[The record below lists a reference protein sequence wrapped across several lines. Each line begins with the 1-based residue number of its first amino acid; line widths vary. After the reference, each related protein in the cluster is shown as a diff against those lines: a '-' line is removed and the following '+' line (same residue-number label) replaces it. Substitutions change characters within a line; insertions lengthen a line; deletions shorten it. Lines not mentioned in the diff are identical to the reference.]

1 VPLQDYTIPLSKAEI
16 LQEGSHVTLVSW
28 GTQVHVLREVA
39 QMAAKENISC
49 ELIDLRTIVPWD
61 VDTICQSVS
70 KTGRLLISH
79 EAPITGGVGGE
90 IAATVGVRVDSSK
103 YIDRT
108 NRVLIVCL
116 ERMFSQSRSTDRTY
130 LRL

>member
-1 VPLQDYTIPLSKAEI
+1 MKVHFDFSLSLSIKI
-16 LQEGSHVTLVSW
+16 LFFHLGSDITLVSW

-79 EAPITGGVGGE
+79 EAPITGGVGAE
-90 IAATVGVRVDSSK
+90 IAATVS
-103 YIDRT
+103 
-108 NRVLIVCL
+108 VCI
-116 ERMFSQSRSTDRTY
+116 
-130 LRL
+130 

>member
-1 VPLQDYTIPLSKAEI
+1 LYDSLFFIFNSGTD
-16 LQEGSHVTLVSW
+16 VTLVSW

-39 QMAAKENISC
+39 QMVAKENISC

-79 EAPITGGVGGE
+79 EAPITGGAGAE
-90 IAATVGVRVDSSK
+90 IAATVSVC
-103 YIDRT
+103 I
-108 NRVLIVCL
+108 LIIL
-116 ERMFSQSRSTDRTY
+116 
-130 LRL
+130 LR